1 MTKKY
6 FITRR
11 DFLKA
16 SGVAL
21 SGALLASCTP
31 QATPPAPAASPTF
44 TPVPVLTKTG
54 PKGVIRGYSS
64 EAFVG
69 NFDPTMHV
77 SAAQYHAEWNCFD
90 QLLNFDPLTME
101 YKPGLASSWERT
113 DPTTWKFILRK
124 NVKFHDGSPFTAEAV
139 KATMDYATRPDGL
152 KIGVI
157 WPYAPQVEIVDDY
170 TINIKLQKPA
180 GWLFDRLA
188 SEMILAVDDIKNP
201 DRMKSK
207 LNGTGPFK
215 MISFEGEEFTYE
227 ANEDYWGG
235 VPKSATYKYKY
246 VPDPYTRLA
255 GLQTGEVDYL
265 ERMEPEHATIVKKD
279 QGLVLVEKPCIEL
292 KYLHFHC
299 TQPPVDNKLVRQ
311 AISWAVDSA
320 TIIKDV
326 MEGAASEAGCFVSQ
340 VSWGREVVPQATG
353 YNLDKAKE
361 LLEKAGYPGGKGLPE
376 IKYVSSTGF
385 YPKAK
390 EISEFITQTLSKIG
404 INCSL
409 QVLETGAWYTALS
422 EETGMH
428 VIDGGW
434 LEVGIDPDLFLMP
447 INHDG
452 LWNFYKNKESQAL
465 IEKQSQE
472 PNPDTRLKI
481 LKEEVYP
488 RLWDDQ
494 QVHPYMNTTLQAAYR
509 KQVKSL
515 EIMPNYNYY
524 LKDVVVEEG

>member
-1 MTKKY
+1 V
-6 FITRR
+6 
-11 DFLKA
+11 
-16 SGVAL
+16 SG
-21 SGALLASCTP
+21 TE
-31 QATPPAPAASPTF
+31 
-44 TPVPVLTKTG
+44 
-54 PKGVIRGYSS
+54 PKGIVRGYSS

-90 QLLNFDPLTME
+90 QLMTFDPKTMD
-101 YKPGLASSWERT
+101 YKPGLAVSWERT
-113 DPTTWKFILRK
+113 APSVWRFKLRE

-139 KATMDYATRPDGL
+139 KTTMEYATRKDGL

-157 WPYAPQVEIVDDY
+157 WPVAPLVEVVDDY
-170 TINIKLQKPA
+170 TIDVKLEKPA

-188 SEMILAVDDIKNP
+188 SEMILAVDDVKNP
-201 DRMKSK
+201 ERMQSK

-215 MISFEGEEFTYE
+215 MVSFEEEEFTFE
-227 ANEDYWGG
+227 ANEDYWAGP
-235 VPKSATYKYKY
+235 PKLATFKYKY

-255 GLQTGEVDYL
+255 GLQTGEVDFL
-265 ERMEPEHATIVKKD
+265 ERMEPEHATIVKQD
-279 QGLVLVEKPCIEL
+279 ANLVLVEKPCIEL
-292 KYLHFHC
+292 KYLYFHC
-299 TQPPVDNKLVRQ
+299 SQPPVDDKLVRQ
-311 AISWAVDSA
+311 AIGYAVDSA

-326 MEGAASEAGCFVSQ
+326 LEGAASEAKCFVSQ
-340 VSWGREVVPQATG
+340 VSWGREVVPQAIEF
-353 YNLDKAKE
+353 NLDKAKE

-409 QVLETGAWYTALS
+409 QVMETGAWYKALS

-447 INHDG
+447 IHRDG
-452 LWNFYKNKESQAL
+452 LWNFYNNEESKA
-465 IEKQSQE
+465 IISKQSE
-472 PNPDTRLKI
+472 EADPDKRLQI
-481 LKEEVYP
+481 LKDEVYP
-488 RLWDDQ
+488 RMWDDL
-494 QVHPYMNTTLQAAYR
+494 QVHPYLNTNLQAAYR
-509 KQVKSL
+509 KSVKGL
-515 EIMPNYNYY
+515 EIMPSYYYY
-524 LKDVVVEEG
+524 LKDVTVEEG